1 MYDLGIVYVV
11 FFVFLKG
18 LNVHYDQVAWG
29 SLENLTGRE
38 TPATVHQTPPSLTAA
53 MMDLE
58 DWCLLQVRKYD
69 FSYVKPKKIE
79 WGSVNEISVHFCV
92 CNIAYR

>member
-1 MYDLGIVYVV
+1 MLNEYRKSLAVIELRLWHAQYRLLWLTHDLCIVYVV
-11 FFVFLKG
+11 LYVFLKG
-18 LNVHYDQVAWG
+18 HNVHYDQVAWG

-38 TPATVHQTPPSLTAA
+38 TLATVHQTPPSPTAA

-69 FSYVKPKKIE
+69 FS
-79 WGSVNEISVHFCV
+79 
-92 CNIAYR
+92 